1 MALGISMFS
10 IAVATVPTNHSVSHV
25 QLAGSDDDLGT
36 STTTTN
42 GVFGWD

>member
-1 MALGISMFS
+1 MAVGISMFS
-10 IAVATVPTNHSVSHV
+10 IAVAPLPTNQSVSHV